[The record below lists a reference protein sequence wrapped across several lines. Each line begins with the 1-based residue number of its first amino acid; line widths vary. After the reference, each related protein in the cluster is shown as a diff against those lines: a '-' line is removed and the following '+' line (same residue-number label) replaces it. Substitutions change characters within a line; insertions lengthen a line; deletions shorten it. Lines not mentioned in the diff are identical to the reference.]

1 MEASLQKKMQ
11 EKGLSEST
19 IKLYIRNIR
28 KLNNEQPYKTLK
40 FLFDVPHIMT
50 LLEKYKPNTV
60 RNYVISITAVLGL
73 EKDKRGVKKAYDA
86 WSKLLNDT
94 NKTLKAEE
102 AKNEMTETQKENW
115 IDWTDV
121 ERLRD
126 ELREAI
132 DSEIAKKRQP
142 KHLMLLHYI
151 ILCLYTMIPPRRN
164 EYSNM
169 LVVKKVPDGD
179 TENNY
184 YEIDTQRF
192 ILNSYKT
199 AKVDKRKNGTTV
211 GTIIEIPKELQDA
224 LALYLRFHP
233 TWKKKDAVPLLVKD
247 AKGTPFNHVND
258 LTKIL
263 NSIFGKRVGS
273 TMLRHSYLS
282 SKYGKMRE
290 EQKNDS
296 KMMGHSTEVQQ
307 TYIKK
312 LI

>member
-1 MEASLQKKMQ
+1 
-11 EKGLSEST
+11 
-19 IKLYIRNIR
+19 
-28 KLNNEQPYKTLK
+28 
-40 FLFDVPHIMT
+40 
-50 LLEKYKPNTV
+50 
-60 RNYVISITAVLGL
+60 
-73 EKDKRGVKKAYDA
+73 
-86 WSKLLNDT
+86 
-94 NKTLKAEE
+94 
-102 AKNEMTETQKENW
+102 
-115 IDWTDV
+115 
-121 ERLRD
+121 
-126 ELREAI
+126 
-132 DSEIAKKRQP
+132 
-142 KHLMLLHYI
+142 
-151 ILCLYTMIPPRRN
+151 
-164 EYSNM
+164 
-169 LVVKKVPDGD
+169 
-179 TENNY
+179 
-184 YEIDTQRF
+184 
-192 ILNSYKT
+192 
-199 AKVDKRKNGTTV
+199 V